1 MINIAPRT
9 YHEVVRLQK
18 CYTLASHYTDITEDV
33 FSRIYRFLGQSERN
47 AVVAGRH
54 IISLVNSNREIVKAF
69 AVTAADD
76 SFDRIEMDQKSFAL
90 IPHYHSGGSDSGGT
104 SSNNNNNNNNKN
116 NNNNNN
122 NG

>member
-54 IISLVNSNREIVKAF
+54 IISLVCKYLVCHNVFLLHSL
-69 AVTAADD
+69 
-76 SFDRIEMDQKSFAL
+76 L
-90 IPHYHSGGSDSGGT
+90 IAIQDGISA
-104 SSNNNNNNNNKN
+104 
-116 NNNNNN
+116 
-122 NG
+122 